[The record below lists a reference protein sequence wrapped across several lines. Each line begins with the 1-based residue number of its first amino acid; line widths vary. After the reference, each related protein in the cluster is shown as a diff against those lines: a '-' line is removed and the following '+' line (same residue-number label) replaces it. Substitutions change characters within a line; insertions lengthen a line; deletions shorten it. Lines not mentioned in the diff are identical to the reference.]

1 MTNQADTASVDAS
14 RSNSSPRAE
23 RPLAEVFVTRKC
35 CGGGTCRN
43 IAPEIFGEVRA
54 HGTDGVGPTPQDGTW
69 EPGAFTGVISQP
81 STQDEYDAA
90 RTAAAACGFGAIRL
104 GKPHAKRNSGDR
116 KPIWGAWPRQLDENV
131 WALGQPSKS
140 NYGAFAYFIEHPNGG
155 VLVDLPRPNDELFE
169 SLDAHGGVRTIFLTH
184 KDHVQHHAD
193 YAARFPGARRVLGRD
208 DVNRFQTPFTDKTT
222 DVEVTIPSDR
232 GPCTLDGSPVDPS
245 AISQHTLVVLPQ
257 PGHTPGGLCLL
268 YDRARPVHRRPPRLL
283 DVARSPDRP
292 PAPVLGG
299 LGTTDRFH
307 RAARCVGSR
316 RSPELPLGA
325 SRARRMDAPRRASRC
340 ARDHRR
346 TRAHSGV
353 DARATPRKRAAA
365 TMDSFRSEPSQ
376 AQGSSGAI
384 GHGRRRAVSGRMAP
398 PPGRPPVPHR
408 LRARPRKDPHQNPR
422 RARRSSPRRHGRWNR
437 ARHPRRLTLHD
448 APAGTPR
455 RRPSRRAPSLNNRM
469 IHAAS
474 LGPSSEATSMW
485 GCTSIDDDRVDV
497 SPKPSRRH
505 PARHVCA
512 DRGHSITPAL

>member
-1 MTNQADTASVDAS
+1 MTNQADTASIDAS
-14 RSNSSPRAE
+14 RANSSLRAE

-54 HGTDGVGPTPQDGTW
+54 HGTDGVGPTPQEGTW

-104 GKPHAKRNSGDR
+104 GKPRVKRNSGDR
-116 KPIWGAWPRQLDENV
+116 KPIWGAWPRRLDKNV

-155 VLVDLPRPNDELFE
+155 VLVDLPRPSDELFE
-169 SLDAHGGVRTIFLTH
+169 WLDAHGGVRTIFLTH

-222 DVEVTIPSDR
+222 DVEVMIPSDR

-245 AISQHTLVVLPQ
+245 AIPQHTLVVLPQ

-268 YDRARPVHRRPPRLL
+268 YDQRVLFTGDHLAYSTSHGHLIGHRLQCWEDWERQTDSIEQLAAWARAGHLSFRW
-283 DVARSPDRP
+283 
-292 PAPVLGG
+292 VLPGHG
-299 LGTTDRFH
+299 EWT
-307 RAARCVGSR
+307 
-316 RSPELPLGA
+316 
-325 SRARRMDAPRRASRC
+325 APRRVSRC
-340 ARDHRR
+340 ARNHRR
-346 TRAHSGV
+346 ARAHSGV
-353 DARATPRKRAAA
+353 DARATPRERAAA
-365 TMDSFRSEPSQ
+365 TVDSFRSEPSQ

-398 PPGRPPVPHR
+398 PPSRPPVPHR
-408 LRARPRKDPHQNPR
+408 LRARPRNNPHQNPR
-422 RARRSSPRRHGRWNR
+422 RARHGRPRRHGRRNR
-437 ARHPRRLTLHD
+437 ARHARRLKLND
-448 APAGTPR
+448 APAWHTETETIPTSTIAQQTDDSCGSRFATVCR
-455 RRPSRRAPSLNNRM
+455 RVQKLRPP
-469 IHAAS
+469 
-474 LGPSSEATSMW
+474 
-485 GCTSIDDDRVDV
+485 
-497 SPKPSRRH
+497 
-505 PARHVCA
+505 
-512 DRGHSITPAL
+512 

>member
-1 MTNQADTASVDAS
+1 MTNQADTASIDAS

-54 HGTDGVGPTPQDGTW
+54 RGTDGVGPTPQEGTW

-104 GKPHAKRNSGDR
+104 GKPHVKRNSGDR
-116 KPIWGAWPRQLDENV
+116 KPIWGAWPRRLDKNV

-169 SLDAHGGVRTIFLTH
+169 WLDAHGGVRTIFLTH

-268 YDRARPVHRRPPRLL
+268 YDQRVLFTGDHLAYSTSHGHLIGHRLQCWEDWERQTDSIERLAAWARAGHLSFRWVLPGHGEWTRLDGPADAPATTAELERTVAWMRAQPPGNVPLPRWIPFVQSRAKPKGRL
-283 DVARSPDRP
+283 ARLVM
-292 PAPVLGG
+292 AVGG
-299 LGTTDRFH
+299 PCQDAWLLP
-307 RAARCVGSR
+307 RAARPYLTDYEPGR
-316 RSPELPLGA
+316 GKTRIRTLAALALAGLGA
-325 SRARRMDAPRRASRC
+325 TVVGIVLVM
-340 ARDHRR
+340 
-346 TRAHSGV
+346 
-353 DARATPRKRAAA
+353 
-365 TMDSFRSEPSQ
+365 
-376 AQGSSGAI
+376 
-384 GHGRRRAVSGRMAP
+384 RAV
-398 PPGRPPVPHR
+398 
-408 LRARPRKDPHQNPR
+408 
-422 RARRSSPRRHGRWNR
+422 
-437 ARHPRRLTLHD
+437 
-448 APAGTPR
+448 
-455 RRPSRRAPSLNNRM
+455 
-469 IHAAS
+469 
-474 LGPSSEATSMW
+474 
-485 GCTSIDDDRVDV
+485 
-497 SPKPSRRH
+497 
-505 PARHVCA
+505 
-512 DRGHSITPAL
+512 